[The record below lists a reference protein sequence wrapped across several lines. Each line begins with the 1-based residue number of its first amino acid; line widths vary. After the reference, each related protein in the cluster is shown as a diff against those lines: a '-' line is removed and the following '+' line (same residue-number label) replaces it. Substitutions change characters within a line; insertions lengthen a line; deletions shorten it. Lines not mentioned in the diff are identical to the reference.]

1 MVARVSSVALLGMD
15 ARPVEVEVA
24 FGGGLPSFHVVGLP
38 SAAVREA
45 RDRVK
50 SAIESSGERWP
61 QRKVTA
67 SLAPGDLRKDG
78 ALLDLPLAVGV
89 LAAAGRVTAERVAG
103 YVLVG
108 ELALDGRVRPI
119 RGALPAALAAREQ
132 GARALVVPQ
141 DNAAEASLVPGV
153 EIVGVAHLVEALAF
167 IEGDL
172 APSGSPGPGA
182 GRLSAEALLALS
194 GGEGQDLSAVR
205 GQGLARRALEIA
217 AAGAHNILLVGPPGS
232 GKTMLARSLPGILPP
247 LVVEEALEVTR
258 VWSVAG
264 LLEPGEAMV
273 TRRPFRAP
281 HHHASAAAVIGG
293 GSPPRPGELS
303 LAHRGVLFLDEL
315 PLFSR
320 AVLEGL
326 RQPVEDGSVTIARH
340 GATVRY
346 PCDFCLVTAANP
358 CLCGR
363 AGERRLSCTC
373 SQAQLAAY
381 RSRLSG
387 PLLDRIDLHV
397 EVPRLSESELLE
409 LAPSEPSAVVR
420 ARVAAARA
428 WRTRRPEPERGER
441 AVLAGL
447 GASARNVLRGALA
460 VDPLS
465 ARAMDRIL
473 RVARTIADLDGSDG
487 VEEPHVA
494 EALQFR
500 RIVWEA

>member
-1 MVARVSSVALLGMD
+1 MD

-24 FGGGLPSFHVVGLP
+24 FGRGLPDFHVVGLP
-38 SAAVREA
+38 STAVREA
-45 RDRVK
+45 RDRVR

-61 QRKVTA
+61 QHKVTA
-67 SLAPGDLRKDG
+67 SLAPSDLRKDG

-89 LAAAGRVTAERVAG
+89 LAAAGRVPAERVSG

-132 GARALVVPQ
+132 GARGLVVPQ
-141 DNAAEASLVPGV
+141 ENAAEASLVPGV
-153 EIVGVAHLVEALAF
+153 EVVGVAHLVEALAF

-172 APSGSPGPGA
+172 TPSGDHVAGGGRPWAESLLARSGGPGN
-182 GRLSAEALLALS
+182 
-194 GGEGQDLSAVR
+194 DLTAVR

-217 AAGAHNILLVGPPGS
+217 AAGSHNILLVGPPGS

-247 LVVEEALEVTR
+247 LTVEEALEVTR
-258 VWSVAG
+258 IWSVAG
-264 LLEPGEAMV
+264 LLEPGEPMV
-273 TRRPFRAP
+273 TLRPFRAP

-293 GSPPRPGELS
+293 GSPARPGEIA

-326 RQPVEDGSVTIARH
+326 RQPIEDGSVTIARY
-340 GATVRY
+340 GGTVRY
-346 PCDFCLVTAANP
+346 PSAVCLVAAANP

-363 AGERRLSCTC
+363 AGERRLACIC
-373 SQAQLAAY
+373 SPARLAAY

-397 EVPRLSESELLE
+397 EVARLTEPELLE
-409 LAPSEPSAVVR
+409 MAPSEPSAAVR

-428 WRTRRPEPERGER
+428 RRTQRPEPERSER

-447 GASARNVLRGALA
+447 GPPARDVLRGALA
-460 VDPLS
+460 LDPLS
-465 ARAMDRIL
+465 ARAMGRIL
-473 RVARTIADLDGSDG
+473 RVARTIADLGGSED
-487 VEEPHVA
+487 VEELHVA

-500 RIVWEA
+500 RILWDA